1 MKNIFLLAVLLCNV
15 VSYSQEVLDVI
26 AKETCECLNAKKSKD
41 PNLSSEDFKTGVGI
55 CMVKSYSDHLSEFK
69 ESEKVSFNDSDGM
82 AKLGENV
89 AVKMLQFC
97 PNIILELGKDANKE
111 EAQAEEK
118 IDPTLSGEVIDIK
131 WEQFV
136 TLQLK
141 DQNGRNYNLIL
152 LDSFDKATLI
162 TNNEIK
168 KKDKLTVSY
177 TEIELFDAKAKEFR
191 YFKILTNLEK
201 L

>member
-1 MKNIFLLAVLLCNV
+1 MKNIFLIAVLFCNV
-15 VSYSQEVLDVI
+15 VSYSQDVLDVI
-26 AKETCECLNAKKSKD
+26 AKETCECLTAKKNKTPD
-41 PNLSSEDFKTGVGI
+41 LSAEDFKTGVGV
-55 CMVKSYSDHLSEFK
+55 CMIKSYSDHLSEFK
-69 ESEKVSFNDSDGM
+69 ESEKVSFTDNEGM
-82 AKLGENV
+82 TKLGENV
-89 AVKMLQFC
+89 AIKMLQFC
-97 PNIILELGKDANKE
+97 PNIILELGKDANNE
-111 EAQAEEK
+111 ESQTDEK
-118 IDPTLSGEVIDIK
+118 ADPTLSGEVVDIK

-141 DQNGRNYNLIL
+141 DENGRNYNLIL

-168 KKDKLTVSY
+168 KKDKLRVSY

-201 L
+201 K